1 MDLMLQLEWFLSRLP
16 DVISSCQV
24 PVLIPIPI
32 NLVRYTTEIQ
42 TYRSSWHARFE
53 SLLSLRSDVW
63 TSSRQSY
70 RLIYEATIR
79 LCRFSQLFF
88 QLISRNN
95 SSLKDS
101 KLSCFFCS
109 SFARSF
115 LKLFISFCQRLSIS
129 VYIRLISSIWFHL
142 MFDILS
148 LSVCLI
154 FFWCLVNLDIFKKL
168 IIPTDFN
175 AILSLLSNYIIPT
188 LQYLIFRS
196 NVNI

>member
-1 MDLMLQLEWFLSRLP
+1 
-16 DVISSCQV
+16 
-24 PVLIPIPI
+24 
-32 NLVRYTTEIQ
+32 
-42 TYRSSWHARFE
+42 
-53 SLLSLRSDVW
+53 
-63 TSSRQSY
+63 
-70 RLIYEATIR
+70 
-79 LCRFSQLFF
+79 
-88 QLISRNN
+88 
-95 SSLKDS
+95 
-101 KLSCFFCS
+101 
-109 SFARSF
+109 
-115 LKLFISFCQRLSIS
+115 
-129 VYIRLISSIWFHL
+129 